1 MEPNLLTEDNILLN
15 LLVDAVA
22 NIPLNNTEFSR
33 LSITSLKYLL
43 FITSEKETPFATREA
58 LVERLPTLKQIDL
71 EQIENSIESGNKLFI
86 DHQKV
91 TKELEPL
98 VKFINL
104 KRIKTKIL
112 ADIIEPLEIIPI
124 EIICI
129 AYRHFALLNNG
140 KIVQAPINCNSHQ
153 NVRAKIVLGDKG
165 IFEWDIII
173 ERTCEYACVGVCAS
187 KNFNYESL
195 CKISTQWMVN
205 GTKYREVPEW
215 YILPSKLYPAV
226 SLCYPGRFRIQSHQ
240 KN

>member
-15 LLVDAVA
+15 LLVDAC
-22 NIPLNNTEFSR
+22 NS
-33 LSITSLKYLL
+33 SSKTSTY
-43 FITSEKETPFATREA
+43 RA

-129 AYRHFALLNNG
+129 AYRHFALLNTETPRGPKLIIKDNG

-173 ERTCEYACVGVCAS
+173 ERTCEYACVGV
-187 KNFNYESL
+187 F
-195 CKISTQWMVN
+195 N

-240 KN
+240 KNWNVRYK

>member
-15 LLVDAVA
+15 LLVDAC
-22 NIPLNNTEFSR
+22 NS
-33 LSITSLKYLL
+33 SSKTSTY
-43 FITSEKETPFATREA
+43 RA

-129 AYRHFALLNNG
+129 AYRHFALLSKLNLSDFRG
-140 KIVQAPINCNSHQ
+140 KPINAGYVWDETLRHHVVQ
-153 NVRAKIVLGDKG
+153 NLLLKIT
-165 IFEWDIII
+165 E
-173 ERTCEYACVGVCAS
+173 
-187 KNFNYESL
+187 
-195 CKISTQWMVN
+195 
-205 GTKYREVPEW
+205 
-215 YILPSKLYPAV
+215 KLYK
-226 SLCYPGRFRIQSHQ
+226 HQ
-240 KN
+240 LIVIHTKMLELK